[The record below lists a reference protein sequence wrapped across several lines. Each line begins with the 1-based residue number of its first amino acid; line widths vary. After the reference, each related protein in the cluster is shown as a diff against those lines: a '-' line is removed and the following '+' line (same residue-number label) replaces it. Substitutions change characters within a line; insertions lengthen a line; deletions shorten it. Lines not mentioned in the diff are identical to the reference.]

1 MEKTTVSLVLGSGSA
16 RGLAHIGV
24 IDCIEQHGMAIRSVA
39 GSSMGALIGG
49 IYATGK
55 LDAYRHWVCALGRGD
70 VFRLLDFSF
79 GLSGLFKGERVID
92 LLRELIGECNIED
105 LPIPFTAVATDIDT
119 GKEIWFR
126 HGPLFDAIRASIA
139 IPAIFT
145 PHHYGGRRL
154 VDGGLSNPVPVAPTL
169 GDLTDLTI
177 AVNLTG
183 KAEALDAAPDTAV
196 EAEGSFAQY
205 RRAIGEF
212 VNDLYP
218 DANDGEPQSLG
229 LFDVVAN
236 ALDTLQSTVAQ
247 FKLASTPAD
256 IMIDIPRN
264 AAGTMEF
271 YRARELIALGYA
283 RASAM
288 LGDPAASRARDGK
301 FSV

>member
-24 IDCIEQHGMAIRSVA
+24 IDCIEQRGMSIRSVA

-49 IYATGK
+49 IYATGR
-55 LDAYRHWVCALGRGD
+55 LDAYRHWVCALNRGD

-92 LLRELIGECNIED
+92 LLRELIGDCNIED

-169 GDLTDLTI
+169 SDLTDLTI

-183 KAEALDAAPDTAV
+183 KAEALDTAPEATAEV
-196 EAEGSFAQY
+196 EGAFAQY

-212 VNDLYP
+212 VNGLYP

-247 FKLASTPAD
+247 FKLAATPAD
-256 IMIDIPRN
+256 ILIDIPRN

-271 YRARELIALGYA
+271 YRARELIALGYG
-283 RASAM
+283 RASAK
-288 LGDPAASRARDGK
+288 LGDPAASRAGDGK
-301 FSV
+301 LSV

>member
-24 IDCIEQHGMAIRSVA
+24 IDCIEQHDMVIKSVA
-39 GSSMGALIGG
+39 GSSMGALVGG

-55 LDAYRHWVCALGRGD
+55 LDAYRHWVCALNRAD

-92 LLRELIGECNIED
+92 LLRQLIGDCNIED

-119 GKEIWFR
+119 GKEVWFR
-126 HGPLFDAIRASIA
+126 RGPLFDAIRASIA
-139 IPAIFT
+139 IPAVFT
-145 PHHYGGRRL
+145 PYHYGGRRL
-154 VDGGLSNPVPVAPTL
+154 VDGGLSNPVPIAPTL
-169 GDLTDLTI
+169 SDMNDLTI

-183 KAEALDAAPDTAV
+183 RAEVLETPATESEDN
-196 EAEGSFAQY
+196 EGTFAQY
-205 RRAIGEF
+205 RRAIGSF

-218 DANDGEPQSLG
+218 DANDAEPQSLG

-236 ALDTLQSTVAQ
+236 ALDTLQATVAQ
-247 FKLASTPAD
+247 FKLAATPPD
-256 IMIDIPRN
+256 VLIDIPRN

-271 YRARELIALGYA
+271 FRARELIALGYSK
-283 RASAM
+283 ASAV
-288 LGDPAASRARDGK
+288 LGVPGGSPSRDGT
-301 FSV
+301 VRV

>member
-49 IYATGK
+49 IYATGR
-55 LDAYRHWVCALGRGD
+55 LDAYRHWVCALNRGD

-92 LLRELIGECNIED
+92 LLRELIGDCNIED

-145 PHHYGGRRL
+145 PHHFGGRRL

-169 GDLTDLTI
+169 SDLTDLTI

-183 KAEALDAAPDTAV
+183 KAEALDTAPETTV
-196 EAEGSFAQY
+196 EVEGAFAQY

-212 VNDLYP
+212 VNGLYP

-247 FKLASTPAD
+247 FKLAATPAD
-256 IMIDIPRN
+256 ILIDIPRN

-271 YRARELIALGYA
+271 YRARELIALGYG
-283 RASAM
+283 RASAK
-288 LGDPAASRARDGK
+288 LGDPAASRAGDGK
-301 FSV
+301 LSV